1 MSAGRDDGD
10 KKNSPLNPN
19 SKNHAGR
26 YGGDNRARD
35 GAKSGLL
42 SALGEGAVNR
52 RVQNRMLRNTAGAPT
67 PHHSDSDIL
76 AKLTLTIDQVYAGLL
91 SYDQGFL
98 DLVTTRLVRDEVPFS
113 AFYRQIAVP
122 LAQRLGDS
130 WNDDSISMVD
140 VEFATGRLS
149 LWCDKYAS
157 EDMNRVNSSGE
168 MRRIFL
174 ARTSGELHTLG
185 LSIASKCY
193 RHAGWHV
200 DGGPEVEMGPQLLAM
215 LRDTHYDVVGISVGV
230 SHRAPACAT
239 LVSQLRRASCN
250 QKLKIILGGPALIA
264 EPHIFDHVGADF
276 IALDALEAVEVCD
289 QLVQAA

>member
-1 MSAGRDDGD
+1 MNAGSDDFD
-10 KKNSPLNPN
+10 QDNNPLNPN
-19 SKNHAGR
+19 SKSDTGR
-26 YGGDNRARD
+26 DGSDNRARD

-42 SALGEGAVNR
+42 SALGQSAVNR
-52 RVQNRMLRNTAGAPT
+52 RVQNRMLRGTTGAAT
-67 PHHSDSDIL
+67 PHHSNSDIL
-76 AKLTLTIDQVYAGLL
+76 AKLALTIEQVYAGLL

-122 LAQRLGDS
+122 LAQRLGDA

-157 EDMNRVNSSGE
+157 EDLNRVNSSGE
-168 MRRIFL
+168 LRRIFL

-185 LSIASKCY
+185 LSITSKCY

-200 DGGPEVEMGPQLLAM
+200 DGGPEVEVGSQLLAI

-230 SHRAPACAT
+230 SHRATACAT

-250 QKLKIILGGPALIA
+250 QKLKIILGGPALLA
-264 EPHIFDHVGADF
+264 QPHIFDHVGADF